1 MSIDCPACSK
11 PIEIPNPREQN
22 AKVTGT
28 KKNSSEVNEPEEKKY
43 SLPIHEGQSEIPVK
57 SKKDNKR
64 QLFLLQLEHLW
75 QHLHLP
81 HFPHLHDFVHHDHC
95 ST

>member
-43 SLPIHEGQSEIPVK
+43 SLPIHAGQSDIPVK
-57 SKKDNKR
+57 SKKTIK
-64 QLFLLQLEHLW
+64 L
-75 QHLHLP
+75 
-81 HFPHLHDFVHHDHC
+81 
-95 ST
+95 